1 MDFSSFSS
9 DDLNILEGLL
19 SYNITAQ
26 RIQIDALMKTRENM
40 KEIIKEQ
47 TKSNLHKLVMS
58 QISYWDNV
66 MTMLALIEEERR
78 KRMGGK

>member
-78 KRMGGK
+78 KRMSGK